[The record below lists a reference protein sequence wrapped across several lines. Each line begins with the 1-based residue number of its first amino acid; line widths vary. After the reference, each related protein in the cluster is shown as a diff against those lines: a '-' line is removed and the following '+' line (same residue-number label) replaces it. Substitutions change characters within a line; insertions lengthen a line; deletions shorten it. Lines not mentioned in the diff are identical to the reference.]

1 MEQNTPQPN
10 GPFTTNTNPVVFIS
24 SQPTQPPQTVL
35 IGSAPRSWDH
45 RDTRQEKHQL
55 FIAACALAIAVFPFL
70 GDISTGCKYVDFALS
85 IALAG
90 AAGFAKRYLQNNT
103 ERIEVGPCVGP
114 CDPPHQ
120 GPPTV
125 PFQGRW

>member
-1 MEQNTPQPN
+1 MDQNTPQPN
-10 GPFTTNTNPVVFIS
+10 HQPV
-24 SQPTQPPQTVL
+24 QTITV
-35 IGSAPRSWDH
+35 GSAPRSWDH

-55 FIAACALAIAVFPFL
+55 FIAACALAIAIFPFV

-90 AAGFAKRYLQNNT
+90 VAGFAKRYLQNNT
-103 ERIEVGPCVGP
+103 ERIEVGPCVKP
-114 CDPPHQ
+114 TQ